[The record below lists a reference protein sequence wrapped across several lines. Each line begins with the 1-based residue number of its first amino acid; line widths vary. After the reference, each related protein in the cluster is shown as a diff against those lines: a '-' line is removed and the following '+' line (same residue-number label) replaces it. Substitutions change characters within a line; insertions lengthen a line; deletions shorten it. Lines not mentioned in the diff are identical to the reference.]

1 MGFERATAGY
11 SRPNKVAHDPKRKL
25 GRWIDL
31 YQRPATMWRRMLGAY
46 EARNALVCPFRLSG
60 SRHWSS
66 PSRLLLQACKADSVS
81 ASLISRQTCYVA
93 CWHQTDLV
101 LEG

>member
-1 MGFERATAGY
+1 MGFERATAAQIRSPTIQKENWGVGLTISTSGNY
-11 SRPNKVAHDPKRKL
+11 VA
-25 GRWIDL
+25 
-31 YQRPATMWRRMLGAY
+31 TMLGAY